1 MWQVSP
7 SISAAPPD
15 SSSPAASIGG
25 SASKQPAPGSTATDI
40 SVHTVHKITRTVLE
54 SLAKE
59 CRDAHD
65 NPPADGKKKRIDL
78 EPAVTLGIAAICPAT
93 DGGYVLLGLPCDA
106 PSSVFDDVLWSSE
119 ETLKSQCAALTRE
132 DVKYEVGAT
141 YSDVDEIEDLVAL
154 RKRISASL
162 DEHPHMKPHM

>member
-15 SSSPAASIGG
+15 SSSPAASSGG
-25 SASKQPAPGSTATDI
+25 SASQQPAPGSTATDI

-65 NPPADGKKKRIDL
+65 NPPADGKVKHIRLD
-78 EPAVTLGIAAICPAT
+78 PAVTLAIAAIGRT
-93 DGGYVLLGLPCDA
+93 LGA
-106 PSSVFDDVLWSSE
+106 SK
-119 ETLKSQCAALTRE
+119 TIRHSQ
-132 DVKYEVGAT
+132 
-141 YSDVDEIEDLVAL
+141 
-154 RKRISASL
+154 SASGRNKNAADTVGGEVPTVRACTCVREKL
-162 DEHPHMKPHM
+162 MRY

>member
-15 SSSPAASIGG
+15 SSSPAASSGG
-25 SASKQPAPGSTATDI
+25 SASQQPAPGSTATDV

-65 NPPADGKKKRIDL
+65 NPPADGKVKHIRL
-78 EPAVTLGIAAICPAT
+78 EPAVTLGIAAIGRT
-93 DGGYVLLGLPCDA
+93 LGA
-106 PSSVFDDVLWSSE
+106 SK
-119 ETLKSQCAALTRE
+119 TTRHSQASRH
-132 DVKYEVGAT
+132 
-141 YSDVDEIEDLVAL
+141 
-154 RKRISASL
+154 SASSFSSTHGRDTPGGEVPTVRACTCVREKL
-162 DEHPHMKPHM
+162 MRY